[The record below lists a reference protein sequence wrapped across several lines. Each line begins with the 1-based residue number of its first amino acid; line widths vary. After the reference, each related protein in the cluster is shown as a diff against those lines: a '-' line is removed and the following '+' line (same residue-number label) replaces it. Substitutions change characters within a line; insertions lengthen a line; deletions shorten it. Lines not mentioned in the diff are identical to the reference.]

1 MVLYVARPRHYDTG
15 TPGPFVYSRRA
26 SQWRDYRDYWLEL
39 VEEAGVLAIA
49 IEFAQAP
56 LVMQLALAHSQSAYA
71 QTPHQLG

>member
-1 MVLYVARPRHYDTG
+1 
-15 TPGPFVYSRRA
+15 
-26 SQWRDYRDYWLEL
+26 L